1 MEMFE
6 FRARSVKNRA
16 SKYHYKICN
25 IITDYDRELFPKRSG

>member
-25 IITDYDRELFPKRSG
+25 KGWIGSKLFSDSG